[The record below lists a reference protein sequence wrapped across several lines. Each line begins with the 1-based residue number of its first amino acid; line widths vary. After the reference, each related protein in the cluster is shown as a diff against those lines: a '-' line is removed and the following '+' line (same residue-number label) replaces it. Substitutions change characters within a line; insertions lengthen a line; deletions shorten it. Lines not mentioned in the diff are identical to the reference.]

1 MYIRTDLAFNQR
13 NDISDDQLEM
23 LWIELLLPHTR
34 PILISIRYRLQ
45 TTKKLYD
52 ILENVCTQEDR
63 VLELECFLLGDLN
76 SDVSKT
82 QSPLYQALKHFL
94 YICNWVQV
102 IKEPTTPTCVSILD
116 VIIVSDEEKICQSGK
131 TQ

>member
-1 MYIRTDLAFNQR
+1 MIREDRIREGGGVCMYIRTDLAFTQR
-13 NDISDDQLEM
+13 NDILDDQLEM

-34 PILISIRYRLQ
+34 PILISSCYGLQ
-45 TTKKLYD
+45 TTTKFYD
-52 ILENVCTQEDR
+52 ILANVCTQKDR
-63 VLELECFLLGDLN
+63 VLEFECFLLGDLN

-102 IKEPTTPTCVSILD
+102 IKEPI
-116 VIIVSDEEKICQSGK
+116 
-131 TQ
+131 